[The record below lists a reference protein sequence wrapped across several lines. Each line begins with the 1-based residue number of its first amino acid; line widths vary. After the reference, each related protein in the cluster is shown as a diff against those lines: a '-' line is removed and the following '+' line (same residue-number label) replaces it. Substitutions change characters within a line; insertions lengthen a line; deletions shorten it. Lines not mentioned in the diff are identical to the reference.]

1 MAGSAGQV
9 GSTNATGSAARFS
22 SPYGVAVDTAGNIY
36 VSDSNNYT
44 IRKVTSA
51 GVVTTLAGT
60 AGNVGSSL
68 DGTGAAARFQRLDT
82 LIAVDTAG
90 NVYAADYSS
99 IRKVTSAGIVST
111 LAGAAYTTG
120 STDATGSAARF
131 NQPTGVA
138 VDSEGNVFVA
148 DNYNHTI
155 RKVTSSGVVT
165 TLAGTAGSSGS
176 TNGTGSAARFNRP
189 YGITVDTAGN
199 LFVTDRVNYTIRK
212 VTSAGVVT
220 TFAGS
225 AGSNG
230 STDGTGSAA
239 RFSYPAGIAVDNAG
253 NIFVADANNDR
264 IRKITSAGVVTTEA
278 GGVSSGSADGF
289 GSDAFF
295 NAPFGVAVDASGNVY
310 VADRN
315 NHTIRASLPAATVT
329 LSGLTKTYTGSA
341 QTPTTTVSPSGLT
354 LQLTYTG
361 TAASLSAPVT
371 AGSYGVT
378 ASVVDNN
385 YYGSTT
391 GVITISKA
399 AQTITFASIPT
410 KIFGSGSFS
419 VAPSSTSSLTVGISS
434 SNTAVATVSG
444 FSISPTGAGVTT
456 ISATQAGNT
465 NYLAAATV
473 TQILT
478 VSSAS
483 ATVTLSDLTK
493 TYNGLGQVPSTTVS
507 PLGLAIQLTY
517 SGTAASL
524 SAPVTAGAY
533 AVTASVVDNN
543 YYGSVGGVI
552 TISKAAQTITFASVP
567 SKFVGSGPFTVAPS
581 STSNLTVALSS
592 SNTAVATVSGFSIS
606 PIGAGTTTI
615 SATQAGDTNYLAAA
629 TVTQVLTATTA
640 PIAQTIAF
648 AALSPRRVASLK
660 DVYSAASLIATST
673 SLSFTDATS
682 VAQANARS
690 NGSFALVA
698 TASSGLPVTFTSTVT
713 AVASIVGNICTPV
726 TPGVTSIVA
735 AQAGSTAYSAASTVT
750 QSLVIVEKQFAWLD
764 LRWEL
769 TDLQIDARTRAV
781 SSAKG
786 NGAVLTI
793 RQGDAHDIAV
803 FFTDPAGAAILMAP
817 SNLKLCIREKTN
829 RRPVVLETTAFTP
842 ADFGGFD
849 PYYQIT
855 FTADNDS
862 LQRFV
867 AFNGVADNSD
877 AIPAIGEVEWTY
889 GGKVYS
895 SKPFTVNIVP
905 EIEREISD
913 V

>member
-1 MAGSAGQV
+1 MSLYFGTLAGTAGSY
-9 GSTNATGSAARFS
+9 GSTDATGSAARFIF
-22 SPYGVAVDTAGNIY
+22 PQGVAVDTAGNVY
-36 VSDSNNYT
+36 VADTNNHT

-60 AGNVGSSL
+60 AGSNGST
-68 DGTGAAARFQRLDT
+68 DATGSAARFFFPQGVS
-82 LIAVDTAG
+82 VDTAG
-90 NVYAADYSS
+90 NVYVADGYHT
-99 IRKVTSAGIVST
+99 IRKVTTAGVVTT
-111 LAGAAYTTG
+111 LAGAAGSIG

-131 NQPTGVA
+131 NNPFGVS
-138 VDSEGNVFVA
+138 VDTAGNVFVA
-148 DNYNHTI
+148 DYSNH
-155 RKVTSSGVVT
+155 
-165 TLAGTAGSSGS
+165 
-176 TNGTGSAARFNRP
+176 
-189 YGITVDTAGN
+189 
-199 LFVTDRVNYTIRK
+199 TIRK

-220 TFAGS
+220 TLAGT

-230 STDGTGSAA
+230 STDATGSAA
-239 RFSYPAGIAVDNAG
+239 RFYNPRSISVDTAG
-253 NIFVADANNDR
+253 NVFVADTSNNT
-264 IRKITSAGVVTTEA
+264 IRKVTTAGVVTTLAGLAGSTGSTDATGTAARFNNPFGVSVDTAGNVFVADRNNHTIRKVTSAGVVTTEA
-278 GGVSSGSADGF
+278 GLTNTPSSNNGLGSA
-289 GSDAFF
+289 ARF
-295 NAPFGVAVDASGNVY
+295 NFPQGVAVDTAGNVF

-315 NHTIRASLPAATVT
+315 NHTIRNTVTSAPATVT
-329 LSGLTKTYTGSA
+329 LSNLSKTYTGSA
-341 QTPTTTVSPSGLT
+341 QAPTTTVSPSGLA
-354 LQLTYTG
+354 LEVIYTG

-371 AGSYGVT
+371 AGSYVVT
-378 ASVVDNN
+378 ASVVDNF
-385 YYGSTT
+385 YYGSAS

-399 AQTITFASIPT
+399 S
-410 KIFGSGSFS
+410 
-419 VAPSSTSSLTVGISS
+419 
-434 SNTAVATVSG
+434 
-444 FSISPTGAGVTT
+444 
-456 ISATQAGNT
+456 
-465 NYLAAATV
+465 
-473 TQILT
+473 
-478 VSSAS
+478 
-483 ATVTLSDLTK
+483 
-493 TYNGLGQVPSTTVS
+493 
-507 PLGLAIQLTY
+507 
-517 SGTAASL
+517 
-524 SAPVTAGAY
+524 
-533 AVTASVVDNN
+533 
-543 YYGSVGGVI
+543 
-552 TISKAAQTITFASVP
+552 QTITFASVP

-581 STSNLTVALSS
+581 STSNLTVELSS

-660 DVYSAASLIATST
+660 DVYSAASLIASST
-673 SLSFTDATS
+673 SLSFADATS

-735 AQAGSTAYSAASTVT
+735 AQAGNNAYSAASTVT

-803 FFTDPAGAAILMAP
+803 FFTDPAGAAILMSP
-817 SNLKLCIREKTN
+817 SSLKLCIREKTN

-849 PYYQIT
+849 PYYQIS
-855 FTADNDS
+855 FTANNDS

>member
-1 MAGSAGQV
+1 MSLYFGTLAGTAGSS
-9 GSTNATGSAARFS
+9 GSTDATGSAARFYL
-22 SPYGVAVDTAGNIY
+22 PIGVSVDTAGNVFVADYFNHTIRKVTSAGVVTTLAGTARSSGSTDATGSAARFNSPY
-36 VSDSNNYT
+36 GVSVDSAGNVFVADLLNHTIRKVTSAGVVTTLAGTAGSVGSTDATGSAARFNTPIGVSVDTAGNVFVTDYGNYT

-60 AGNVGSSL
+60 AGSS
-68 DGTGAAARFQRLDT
+68 
-82 LIAVDTAG
+82 
-90 NVYAADYSS
+90 
-99 IRKVTSAGIVST
+99 
-111 LAGAAYTTG
+111 G

-131 NQPTGVA
+131 NSPIGVS
-138 VDSEGNVFVA
+138 VDTAGNVFVSEY
-148 DNYNHTI
+148 NNHTI
-155 RKVTSSGVVT
+155 RKVTSAGVVT

-176 TNGTGSAARFNRP
+176 TDATGSAARFNTP
-189 YGITVDTAGN
+189 IGVSVDTAGN
-199 LFVTDRVNYTIRK
+199 VFVIDYGNHTIRK

-220 TFAGS
+220 TEAGLAGS
-225 AGSNG
+225 SGSNNG
-230 STDGTGSAA
+230 LGSAA
-239 RFSYPAGIAVDNAG
+239 RFKNPY
-253 NIFVADANNDR
+253 
-264 IRKITSAGVVTTEA
+264 
-278 GGVSSGSADGF
+278 
-289 GSDAFF
+289 
-295 NAPFGVAVDASGNVY
+295 GVAVDTAGNVF
-310 VADRN
+310 VTDSN
-315 NHTIRASLPAATVT
+315 NHTIRNSVASAPATVT
-329 LSGLTKTYTGSA
+329 LSNLSKTYTGSA
-341 QTPTTTVSPSGLT
+341 QAPTTTVSPSGLA
-354 LQLTYTG
+354 LEVIYTG

-371 AGSYGVT
+371 AGSYVVT
-378 ASVVDNN
+378 ASVVDNF
-385 YYGSTT
+385 YYGTT
-391 GVITISKA
+391 SGVVTISKA
-399 AQTITFASIPT
+399 AQTITFASI
-410 KIFGSGSFS
+410 
-419 VAPSSTSSLTVGISS
+419 
-434 SNTAVATVSG
+434 
-444 FSISPTGAGVTT
+444 
-456 ISATQAGNT
+456 
-465 NYLAAATV
+465 
-473 TQILT
+473 
-478 VSSAS
+478 
-483 ATVTLSDLTK
+483 
-493 TYNGLGQVPSTTVS
+493 
-507 PLGLAIQLTY
+507 
-517 SGTAASL
+517 
-524 SAPVTAGAY
+524 
-533 AVTASVVDNN
+533 
-543 YYGSVGGVI
+543 
-552 TISKAAQTITFASVP
+552 P

-660 DVYSAASLIATST
+660 DVYSAASLIASST

-713 AVASIVGNICTPV
+713 NVATIVGNICTPV
-726 TPGVTSIVA
+726 TPGVTNIVA

-781 SSAKG
+781 TSAKG

-793 RQGDAHDIAV
+793 RQGDAHDLAV

-817 SNLKLCIREKTN
+817 TALKLCIREKTN
-829 RRPVVLETTAFTP
+829 RRPVILETTTFTT

-877 AIPAIGEVEWTY
+877 AIPAIGEIEWTY

>member
-1 MAGSAGQV
+1 MSLYFRTLAGVAGSAG
-9 GSTNATGSAARFS
+9 STDGTGSIVRFNN
-22 SPYGVAVDTAGNIY
+22 PTGVSLDSAGNVFVADY
-36 VSDSNNYT
+36 SNHT

-60 AGNVGSSL
+60 AGSPGAIDATGSVV
-68 DGTGAAARFQRLDT
+68 RFNYPSGVS
-82 LIAVDTAG
+82 VDTAG
-90 NVYAADYSS
+90 NV
-99 IRKVTSAGIVST
+99 
-111 LAGAAYTTG
+111 
-120 STDATGSAARF
+120 
-131 NQPTGVA
+131 
-138 VDSEGNVFVA
+138 FVA
-148 DNYNHTI
+148 DTGNHTI
-155 RKVTSSGVVT
+155 RKVTSAGVVT

-176 TNGTGSAARFNRP
+176 TNATGSAARFYYP
-189 YGITVDTAGN
+189 FGVSVDTAGN
-199 LFVTDRVNYTIRK
+199 VFVADASNHTIRK

-220 TFAGS
+220 TLAGTPGS
-225 AGSNG
+225 AGSTNA
-230 STDGTGSAA
+230 TGSAA
-239 RFSYPAGIAVDNAG
+239 RFNYPYGLYVDTAG
-253 NIFVADANNDR
+253 NVFVADTGNHT
-264 IRKITSAGVVTTEA
+264 IRKVTSAGVVTTLAGTAGSSGSTDATGSAARFFNPYGVSVDTAGNVFVADTDNHTIRKVTSAGVVTTEA
-278 GGVSSGSADGF
+278 GLASNAGSNNGLGSAARFNYPYGLSVDAAGNVFVADFNSKTIRNSVSS
-289 GSDAFF
+289 
-295 NAPFGVAVDASGNVY
+295 AP
-310 VADRN
+310 
-315 NHTIRASLPAATVT
+315 ATVT
-329 LSGLTKTYTGSA
+329 LSDLSKTYTGSA
-341 QTPTTTVSPSGLT
+341 QAPTTTVSPSGLAI
-354 LQLTYTG
+354 QLTYTG

-371 AGSYGVT
+371 AGSYVVT
-378 ASVVDNN
+378 ASVVDDL
-385 YYGSTT
+385 YYGTT
-391 GVITISKA
+391 SGVVTISKA
-399 AQTITFASIPT
+399 AQTITFASIP
-410 KIFGSGSFS
+410 
-419 VAPSSTSSLTVGISS
+419 
-434 SNTAVATVSG
+434 
-444 FSISPTGAGVTT
+444 
-456 ISATQAGNT
+456 
-465 NYLAAATV
+465 
-473 TQILT
+473 
-478 VSSAS
+478 
-483 ATVTLSDLTK
+483 
-493 TYNGLGQVPSTTVS
+493 
-507 PLGLAIQLTY
+507 
-517 SGTAASL
+517 
-524 SAPVTAGAY
+524 
-533 AVTASVVDNN
+533 
-543 YYGSVGGVI
+543 
-552 TISKAAQTITFASVP
+552 
-567 SKFVGSGPFTVAPS
+567 SKFVGTGPFTVAPS

-660 DVYSAASLIATST
+660 DVYSAASLIASST
-673 SLSFTDATS
+673 SLSFADATS

-781 SSAKG
+781 TSAKG

-803 FFTDPAGAAILMAP
+803 FFTDPAGAAILMGPTA
-817 SNLKLCIREKTN
+817 LKLCIREKTN
-829 RRPVVLETTAFTP
+829 RRPVILETTTFTP

-855 FTADNDS
+855 FTANNDS

-895 SKPFTVNIVP
+895 SKPFSVNIVP
-905 EIEREISD
+905 EVEREISD

>member
-1 MAGSAGQV
+1 VSLYFGTLAGLAGSG
-9 GSTNATGSAARFS
+9 GSTDGTGSAARFFY
-22 SPYGVAVDTAGNIY
+22 PYGVAADSAGNVFVADTY
-36 VSDSNNYT
+36 THT

-51 GVVTTLAGT
+51 GVVTTLAG
-60 AGNVGSSL
+60 APSSS
-68 DGTGAAARFQRLDT
+68 GT
-82 LIAVDTAG
+82 
-90 NVYAADYSS
+90 
-99 IRKVTSAGIVST
+99 
-111 LAGAAYTTG
+111 
-120 STDATGSAARF
+120 TDATGSAARF
-131 NQPTGVA
+131 NYPSGVA
-138 VDSEGNVFVA
+138 VDTAGNVFVA
-148 DNYNHTI
+148 DRGNHTI

-176 TNGTGSAARFNRP
+176 TDATGSAAKFLYP
-189 YGITVDTAGN
+189 YGVAVDTSGN
-199 LFVTDRVNYTIRK
+199 IFVADRSNYTIRK

-220 TFAGS
+220 TLAGTAGS
-225 AGSNG
+225 SGT
-230 STDGTGSAA
+230 TDATGSAA
-239 RFSYPAGIAVDNAG
+239 RFNLPSGVAVDSAG
-253 NIFVADANNDR
+253 NVFVGDNLSHT
-264 IRKITSAGVVTTEA
+264 IRKVTSAGVVTTLA
-278 GGVSSGSADGF
+278 GSAGLN
-289 GSDAFF
+289 GSIDATGSAARFYY
-295 NAPFGVAVDASGNVY
+295 PWGVAVDTAGNVF
-310 VADRN
+310 VADRSN
-315 NHTIRASLPAATVT
+315 GTIRKVTSSGVVTTEAGLAGNTGSNNGLGTAARFNNPYGVAVDSAGNVFVADSHNHTIRNSVSSAPATVS
-329 LSGLTKTYTGSA
+329 LSGLSKTYTGSA
-341 QTPTTTVSPSGLT
+341 QAPTTTVSPSGLA
-354 LQLTYTG
+354 LEVIYTG

-371 AGSYGVT
+371 AGSYVVT
-378 ASVVDNN
+378 ASVVDNF
-385 YYGSTT
+385 YYGS
-391 GVITISKA
+391 
-399 AQTITFASIPT
+399 AS
-410 KIFGSGSFS
+410 
-419 VAPSSTSSLTVGISS
+419 
-434 SNTAVATVSG
+434 
-444 FSISPTGAGVTT
+444 
-456 ISATQAGNT
+456 
-465 NYLAAATV
+465 
-473 TQILT
+473 
-478 VSSAS
+478 
-483 ATVTLSDLTK
+483 
-493 TYNGLGQVPSTTVS
+493 
-507 PLGLAIQLTY
+507 
-517 SGTAASL
+517 
-524 SAPVTAGAY
+524 
-533 AVTASVVDNN
+533 
-543 YYGSVGGVI
+543 GVI

-592 SNTAVATVSGFSIS
+592 SNTAVATVSGFLIS

-629 TVTQVLTATTA
+629 TVTQLLTATTA

-660 DVYSAASLIATST
+660 DVYSAASLIASST
-673 SLSFTDATS
+673 SLSFADATS

-713 AVASIVGNICTPV
+713 NVATIVGNICTPV
-726 TPGVTSIVA
+726 TPGVTNIVA

-803 FFTDPAGAAILMAP
+803 FFTDPAGAAILMSP
-817 SNLKLCIREKTN
+817 SSLKLCIREKTN

-849 PYYQIT
+849 PYYQIS
-855 FTADNDS
+855 FTANNDS

>member
-1 MAGSAGQV
+1 VSLYFGTLAGVAGSS
-9 GSTNATGSAARFS
+9 GSTDATGSAARFNN
-22 SPYGVAVDTAGNIY
+22 PFGVSVDTAGN
-36 VSDSNNYT
+36 VFVADTNNHT

-60 AGNVGSSL
+60 AGSS
-68 DGTGAAARFQRLDT
+68 
-82 LIAVDTAG
+82 
-90 NVYAADYSS
+90 
-99 IRKVTSAGIVST
+99 
-111 LAGAAYTTG
+111 G

-131 NQPTGVA
+131 KQPVGVA
-138 VDSEGNVFVA
+138 VDTAGNVFVA
-148 DNYNHTI
+148 DFSNHTI
-155 RKVTSSGVVT
+155 RKVTSAGVVTTLAGSAGSFGSTDATGSAARFKNPWGVTVDTAGNVFVGDYTNHLIRKVTSAGVVT

-176 TNGTGSAARFNRP
+176 TDATGSAARFKQP
-189 YGITVDTAGN
+189 IGVAVDTAGN
-199 LFVTDRVNYTIRK
+199 IFVADNGNHTIRK

-220 TFAGS
+220 TLAGS
-225 AGSNG
+225 AGSFG
-230 STDGTGSAA
+230 STDATGSAA
-239 RFSYPAGIAVDNAG
+239 RFVFPRDVAVDTAG
-253 NIFVADANNDR
+253 NVFVTDTGNLT
-264 IRKITSAGVVTTEA
+264 IRKVTSAGLVTTEA
-278 GGVSSGSADGF
+278 GLAGNTGSNNGLGSAARF
-289 GSDAFF
+289 SNPA
-295 NAPFGVAVDASGNVY
+295 GVALDTAGNVFVADSGNHIIRNT
-310 VADRN
+310 VAS
-315 NHTIRASLPAATVT
+315 APATVT
-329 LSGLTKTYTGSA
+329 LSDLSKTYTGSPQA
-341 QTPTTTVSPSGLT
+341 PTTTVSPSGLA
-354 LQLTYTG
+354 LELTYTG

-371 AGSYGVT
+371 AGSYVVT
-378 ASVVDNN
+378 ASVVDNF
-385 YYGSTT
+385 YYGTT
-391 GVITISKA
+391 SGVVTISKA
-399 AQTITFASIPT
+399 AQTITFASIP
-410 KIFGSGSFS
+410 
-419 VAPSSTSSLTVGISS
+419 
-434 SNTAVATVSG
+434 
-444 FSISPTGAGVTT
+444 
-456 ISATQAGNT
+456 
-465 NYLAAATV
+465 
-473 TQILT
+473 
-478 VSSAS
+478 
-483 ATVTLSDLTK
+483 
-493 TYNGLGQVPSTTVS
+493 
-507 PLGLAIQLTY
+507 
-517 SGTAASL
+517 
-524 SAPVTAGAY
+524 
-533 AVTASVVDNN
+533 
-543 YYGSVGGVI
+543 
-552 TISKAAQTITFASVP
+552 
-567 SKFVGSGPFTVAPS
+567 SKFVGSGAFVVAPT
-581 STSNLTVALSS
+581 STANLTVALSS

-615 SATQAGDTNYLAAA
+615 SATQAGDVNYLAAA

-648 AALSPRRVASLK
+648 ASLSPRRVASLK

-673 SLSFTDATS
+673 SLSFADATS

-713 AVASIVGNICTPV
+713 NVATIVGNICTPV
-726 TPGVTSIVA
+726 TPGVTNIVA

-781 SSAKG
+781 TSAKG

-793 RQGDAHDIAV
+793 RQGDAHDLAV

-817 SNLKLCIREKTN
+817 SALKLCIREKTN
-829 RRPVVLETTAFTP
+829 RRPVILETTAFTP

-877 AIPAIGEVEWTY
+877 AIPAIGEVEWIY